1 MKYSSA
7 TKYSVKNEGNKVVW
21 KTKGTCKHVLL
32 VLIYVH
38 FVFIKYY
45 LLLEPHTQHIQ
56 KCIITIVKQIV
67 VENGRYFASFYYVKQ
82 ILTREG
88 KKCITKDV

>member
-7 TKYSVKNEGNKVVW
+7 TEYSVKNEGNKVVW
-21 KTKGTCKHVLL
+21 KTKGTCKHVHL

-45 LLLEPHTQHIQ
+45 LLLESHTQYIQ

-67 VENGRYFASFYYVKQ
+67 VQNGRYLPPFIMLSRFLQEK
-82 ILTREG
+82 G